1 MRHLLDDPD
10 SKKQTTRQPIPLSP
24 DEEKSLRQ
32 YAQTEARSKQSM
44 AGIIYRMGLEAYES
58 RTRSNKRDK

>member
-1 MRHLLDDPD
+1 MR
-10 SKKQTTRQPIPLSP
+10 
-24 DEEKSLRQ
+24 EEENLRQ

-58 RTRSNKRDK
+58 STRSTKRGK